1 MSNVTIITHNGN
13 FHADDVFAVATLLL
27 VLEHSDFSGWRN
39 AHPHIIRTRDPEIIK
54 TGDFIV
60 DVGGDYNEENN
71 HFDHH
76 QVGGAGVRSNGIPY
90 ASFGLVWK
98 KYGPK
103 LCGSLIVADL
113 VEHKVVMPIDG
124 TDNGIDMFEP
134 VYPDVTPYTIY
145 DFLYSY
151 FPTWK
156 DTDTHIDEVFM
167 TVVQLAREMLRREIK
182 NGRDNTEARL
192 IVEEQYHKSDDKR
205 IVVLDKPYPSEVLD
219 VLQRYPEPLFV
230 VRPDEQNSTWKSNA
244 VRKNGYSFENKKNF
258 PKSWAGKRDGELAK
272 VSGVSDAVFCHN
284 KLFLAVAQTR
294 EGAIELAKKA
304 LEA

>member
-1 MSNVTIITHNGN
+1 MNTVSIIAHNGN
-13 FHADDVFAVATLLL
+13 FHADDVFAVATILL
-27 VLEHSDFSGWRN
+27 VLEHSDFSGWRD
-39 AHPHIIRTRDPEIIK
+39 ATPKIIRTRDPAIIK
-54 TGDFIV
+54 TGDFVV
-60 DVGGDYNEENN
+60 DVGGFYDEENN
-71 HFDHH
+71 RFDHH
-76 QVGGAGVRSNGIPY
+76 QVGGAGIRSNGIPY

-113 VEHKVVMPIDG
+113 VEHKLVMPIDG

-134 VYPDVTPYTIY
+134 VFPDVTPYTVY

-156 DTDTHIDEVFM
+156 DTDTHIDEVFL
-167 TVVQLAREMLRREIK
+167 TVVNVAREMLRREIK

-192 IVEEQYHKSDDKR
+192 IVEESYHKSQDKR
-205 IVVLDKPYPSEVLD
+205 IIILDKSYPAEVLD

-230 VRPDEQNSTWKSNA
+230 IRPDEQNATWKANA

-258 PKSWAGKRDGELAK
+258 PESWAGKRDSELAK
-272 VSGVSDAVFCHN
+272 ASGIADAVFCHN
-284 KLFLAVAQTR
+284 KLFLAVAHSK
-294 EGAIELAKKA
+294 EGALELAKKA
-304 LEA
+304 INA